1 MLKLECQYFGYMM
14 QRADPFEK
22 ILMLGKIDSL
32 EEKGISEDEMV
43 GWHHLLNGHKFV

>member
-1 MLKLECQYFGYMM
+1 MKLKHQYFGYIM
-14 QRADPFEK
+14 QRADSFQK

-43 GWHHLLNGHKFV
+43 GLHHQLNGHEFE